1 MSKNRVRLYA
11 ALAILLV
18 LVSVIAFAVPVE
30 RTPVFWLSYAFAVIA
45 IALQAYSYPKAFSG
59 DSVRS
64 RFYGF
69 PIARVTTIYLI
80 IQLVLSLAAMLL
92 SGAAQI
98 AIPTWAAVI
107 VYALLLGLTLIGLIT
122 AEGVRDE
129 VERQEAEKP
138 KKTETMRGL
147 QNKAAALA
155 ASCDN
160 PELKSALDD
169 LAEEFRYSDPVSS
182 EATEK
187 LEMRMDIMLDEL
199 WRGGNAQLAQEIKKI
214 LAERN
219 QVCKQA
225 KR

>member
-1 MSKNRVRLYA
+1 MNKNRVRLYTI
-11 ALAILLV
+11 LVILLV
-18 LVSVIAFAVPVE
+18 LVSVIAFAVPME
-30 RTPVFWLSYAFAVIA
+30 RTAVFWLSYAFAVIA
-45 IALQAYSYPKAFSG
+45 IAVQAYSYPKAFGG

-80 IQLVLSLAAMLL
+80 IQLVLSLAVMLL
-92 SGAAQI
+92 SGTARVAV
-98 AIPTWAAVI
+98 PTWAAVI

-122 AEGVRDE
+122 AEGVREE

-147 QNKAAALA
+147 QNKAAAMA
-155 ASCDN
+155 ATCEN

-169 LAEEFRYSDPVSS
+169 LAEEFRYSDPISS

-199 WRGGNAQLAQEIKKI
+199 KRDGNLQLVQTIRQI

-219 QVCKQA
+219 QVCKQN
-225 KR
+225 K

>member
-1 MSKNRVRLYA
+1 MRKNKTRLYLI
-11 ALAILLV
+11 LAILLV

-45 IALQAYSYPKAFSG
+45 IAVQAYSYPKAFGG
-59 DSVRS
+59 DNVRS

-80 IQLVLSLAAMLL
+80 VQLTLSLAAMLL
-92 SGAAQI
+92 SGTAQI

-107 VYALLLGLTLIGLIT
+107 VSTLLLGLTLIGLIT
-122 AEGVRDE
+122 TEGVREE

-138 KKTETMRGL
+138 KKTETMRL
-147 QNKAAALA
+147 LRDKAAAMA

-160 PELKSALDD
+160 PDLKSALDD

-182 EATEK
+182 EVTEK
-187 LEMRMDIMLDEL
+187 LEMRMDIMLNEL
-199 WRGGNAQLAQEIKKI
+199 QRGGNAQLAREIKQI

-225 KR
+225 K

>member
-11 ALAILLV
+11 ALAILLI
-18 LVSVIAFAVPVE
+18 LVSVIAFAVPME
-30 RTPVFWLSYAFAVIA
+30 RTAVFWLSYAFAVIA
-45 IALQAYSYPKAFSG
+45 IAVQAYSYPKAFGG

-80 IQLVLSLAAMLL
+80 LQLVLSLAVMLL
-92 SGAAQI
+92 SGAAQV

-122 AEGVRDE
+122 AEGVREE

-147 QNKAAALA
+147 QNKAAAMA
-155 ASCDN
+155 ATCEN

-169 LAEEFRYSDPVSS
+169 LVEEFRYSDPVSS

-187 LEMRMDIMLDEL
+187 LEMRMDIMLDEIQ
-199 WRGGNAQLAQEIKKI
+199 RGGNAQLAQEIKKI

-219 QVCKQA
+219 RACKQA
-225 KR
+225 K

>member
-1 MSKNRVRLYA
+1 MSKNRARLYVV
-11 ALAILLV
+11 LAILLI

-45 IALQAYSYPKAFSG
+45 IAVQAYSYPKAFGG

-80 IQLVLSLAAMLL
+80 IQLILSLAAMLL
-92 SGAAQI
+92 SGVAVV
-98 AIPTWAAVI
+98 AIPSWAAVI

-122 AEGVRDE
+122 AEGVREE
-129 VERQEAEKP
+129 VERQETEKP

-147 QNKAAALA
+147 QNKAAAMA
-155 ASCDN
+155 ASCEN

-199 WRGGNAQLAQEIKKI
+199 RRGGNAQLAQEVKQI

-219 QVCKQA
+219 QICKQA

>member
-1 MSKNRVRLYA
+1 MRKNKTRFYL
-11 ALAILLV
+11 ILTILFV

-45 IALQAYSYPKAFSG
+45 IAVQAYSYPKAFG
-59 DSVRS
+59 GGSVRS

-80 IQLVLSLAAMLL
+80 IQLVLSLTAMLL
-92 SGAAQI
+92 SGTAQV
-98 AIPTWAAVI
+98 AIPSWAAVI

-122 AEGVRDE
+122 AEGVREE
-129 VERQEAEKP
+129 VERQETEKP

-147 QNKAAALA
+147 QNKAAAMA
-155 ASCDN
+155 ASCEN

-199 WRGGNAQLAQEIKKI
+199 RRGGNAQLAQEVKQI

-219 QVCKQA
+219 QICKQA

>member
-11 ALAILLV
+11 ALVILLV
-18 LVSVIAFAVPVE
+18 LVSVIAFAVPME
-30 RTPVFWLSYAFAVIA
+30 RTAVFWLSYAFAVIA
-45 IALQAYSYPKAFSG
+45 IAVQAYSYPKAFGG

-92 SGAAQI
+92 SGTARV

-122 AEGVRDE
+122 AEGVREE

-155 ASCDN
+155 ASCEN
-160 PELKSALDD
+160 PELKSTLDD

-199 WRGGNAQLAQEIKKI
+199 KRDGNTQLAQEIKQI

-219 QVCKQA
+219 QICKRS

>member
-1 MSKNRVRLYA
+1 MSKNRARLYMV
-11 ALAILLV
+11 LAILLV
-18 LVSVIAFAVPVE
+18 LVSVIAFTVPME
-30 RTPVFWLSYAFAVIA
+30 RTAVFWLSYAFAVIA
-45 IALQAYSYPKAFSG
+45 IAVQAYSYPKAFGG
-59 DSVRS
+59 DNVRS

-80 IQLVLSLAAMLL
+80 VQLTLSLAAMLL
-92 SGAAQI
+92 SGTAQI

-107 VYALLLGLTLIGLIT
+107 VYALLFGLTLIGLIS
-122 AEGVRDE
+122 AEGVREE

-138 KKTETMRGL
+138 KKTETMRLL
-147 QNKAAALA
+147 QNKAAAMA
-155 ASCDN
+155 ASCEN

-199 WRGGNAQLAQEIKKI
+199 KRDGNLQLVQTIRQI

-219 QVCKQA
+219 QVCKQN
-225 KR
+225 K

>member
-1 MSKNRVRLYA
+1 MNKNRVRLYTI
-11 ALAILLV
+11 LVILLI
-18 LVSVIAFAVPVE
+18 LVSVIAFAVPME
-30 RTPVFWLSYAFAVIA
+30 RTAVFWLSYAFAVIA
-45 IALQAYSYPKAFSG
+45 IAVQAYSYPKAFGG

-92 SGAAQI
+92 SGAAQV
-98 AIPTWAAVI
+98 AIPSWVAVI
-107 VYALLLGLTLIGLIT
+107 VYAVLLGLTLIGLIT

-147 QNKAAALA
+147 QNKAAAMA
-155 ASCDN
+155 ASCEN

-199 WRGGNAQLAQEIKKI
+199 KRDGSLKLAQTIRQI

-219 QVCKQA
+219 QVCKQN
-225 KR
+225 K

>member
-11 ALAILLV
+11 ALAILLI
-18 LVSVIAFAVPVE
+18 LVSVIAFAVPME
-30 RTPVFWLSYAFAVIA
+30 RTAVFWLSYAFAVIA
-45 IALQAYSYPKAFSG
+45 IAVQAYSYPKAFGG

-80 IQLVLSLAAMLL
+80 LQLVLSLAVMLL
-92 SGAAQI
+92 SGAAQV

-122 AEGVRDE
+122 AEGVREE

-147 QNKAAALA
+147 QNKAAAMA
-155 ASCDN
+155 ASCEN

-169 LAEEFRYSDPVSS
+169 LAEKFRYSDPVSS

-199 WRGGNAQLAQEIKKI
+199 KRDGSLKLAQEIRQT

-219 QVCKQA
+219 QVCKHI
-225 KR
+225 K

>member
-1 MSKNRVRLYA
+1 MNKNRVRLYTI
-11 ALAILLV
+11 LVILLI
-18 LVSVIAFAVPVE
+18 LVSVIAFAVPME
-30 RTPVFWLSYAFAVIA
+30 RTAVFWLSYAFAVIA
-45 IALQAYSYPKAFSG
+45 IAVQAYSYPKAFGG

-92 SGAAQI
+92 SGAAQV
-98 AIPTWAAVI
+98 AIPSWVAVI
-107 VYALLLGLTLIGLIT
+107 VYAVLLGLTLIGLIT

-138 KKTETMRGL
+138 KKTETMRL
-147 QNKAAALA
+147 LRNKAAAMA
-155 ASCDN
+155 ASCEN

-199 WRGGNAQLAQEIKKI
+199 KRDGSLKLAQTIRQI

-219 QVCKQA
+219 QVCKQN
-225 KR
+225 K

>member
-1 MSKNRVRLYA
+1 MSKNRARLYVV
-11 ALAILLV
+11 LAILLV

-45 IALQAYSYPKAFSG
+45 IAVQAYSYPKAFGG

-80 IQLVLSLAAMLL
+80 LQLVLSLAVMLL
-92 SGAAQI
+92 SGTARV

-122 AEGVRDE
+122 AEGVREE

-147 QNKAAALA
+147 QNKAAAMA
-155 ASCDN
+155 ASCEN

-169 LAEEFRYSDPVSS
+169 LAEKFRYSDPVSS

-199 WRGGNAQLAQEIKKI
+199 KRDGSLKLAQEIRQT

-219 QVCKQA
+219 QVCKHI
-225 KR
+225 K